1 MQEVI
6 GSTPIFSTKARGFYF
21 GLFFRFFPETA
32 DLVSGFFFM
41 YYTYILY
48 SPSVDKYYVGS
59 TEDLERRF
67 SEHNSGRSPYTKTG
81 SPWLLKWQTAFN
93 TRTEATKLEAS
104 IKRKKSRKYI
114 EWLID
119 SQAEEPKA

>member
-1 MQEVI
+1 
-6 GSTPIFSTKARGFYF
+6 
-21 GLFFRFFPETA
+21 
-32 DLVSGFFFM
+32 M

-67 SEHNSGRSPYTKTG
+67 SEHNSGRSTYTKTG